1 MADIAKIVP
10 HLSRRDLASALEYS
24 KTLPYVARRKYFR
37 EVIKVDLVGETDIT
51 NPQWLIDGT
60 NFFTDVWSCKF
71 GDRSSVKFTTIDFRI
86 TIHDGSL
93 LTDARNAP
101 LLTIIKYLICVQV
114 HPRFNGGQKFGSY
127 YSIRIITF
135 ALNFID
141 WVLIN
146 GKKLNI
152 GQSGMGLLSKNDIKN
167 YFVNHIASPM
177 SESLYNFNSRLSQWL
192 INKTKQFSDEQ
203 IASVMVDKPWVT
215 EIPDDSDRVLSL
227 SDEQLCRAKA
237 AIFLRGDYY
246 KRNGS
251 WTFNTQAFI
260 AEEYANTL
268 HGCHMAAA
276 MPPELQSGHLN
287 RHEYPRV
294 PVAGWDGGNDL
305 FDRTVRH
312 LGAVKK
318 LAAVDHFYYKVGFNV
333 QIITN
338 LSVAN
343 LIEDSDNGVDGRFL
357 SLPAEV
363 PFKAIR
369 TAAEALFEKV
379 DLVFGAMTQ
388 MCSAKIHT
396 PSKPNKR
403 YLKQYN
409 DVFKK
414 IVTPELSSLGV
425 NCWSISYGTLVGRES
440 NFYYG
445 KLRGFEGLFEAYETV
460 YGLMLILIGGLTAR
474 RQAEIKKLKSGHC
487 LLPNTNPWL
496 EENALTL
503 YSLRFPGGK
512 TGHADERQILSIPIT
527 SLIAKAI
534 WKLQEFNE
542 KFVELKLLKPGG
554 PLFFSIARLL
564 LETYKFTEK
573 EYNHYLDVAC
583 DYSETAVV
591 TLEDGLERRFY
602 IRQHQLRR
610 FLAMAFFWSAGFDG
624 LETLRY
630 YLGHVDVRHLYRYVT
645 ECLSGE
651 VLRTVKVDKIVD
663 SIING
668 KDDLVN
674 IEIVKSYL
682 SKKFGCAD
690 VIVMSENGMVEEYGY
705 LLDNGLI
712 TTDVPIA
719 TVGEK
724 RRIHDEITALMTSH
738 KLKLEPE
745 FLSYGSDGESNRLGF
760 HLVLKLEF
768 L

>member
-1 MADIAKIVP
+1 MADISKVVP
-10 HLSRRDLASALEYS
+10 HLSKQDLANALEYS
-24 KTLPYVARRKYFR
+24 KTLPYVARRKYLR
-37 EVIKVDLVGETDIT
+37 EVIKVDLIGEADIT
-51 NPQWLIDGT
+51 NPQWLVDGT

-71 GDRSSVKFTTIDFRI
+71 GESSSLKFKTIDFRI
-86 TIHDGSL
+86 VIHDGSMLTETKNSTL
-93 LTDARNAP
+93 LI
-101 LLTIIKYLICVQV
+101 IIKYLICVQI
-114 HPRFNGGQKFGSY
+114 HPRFNGGQTFGSY
-127 YSIRIITF
+127 HSIRVITF

-141 WVLIN
+141 WILIN
-146 GKKLNI
+146 GEKFNI
-152 GQSGMGLLSKNDIKN
+152 GQYGLSLLSKNDIKN
-167 YFVNHIASPM
+167 YFVNHVASPM

-192 INKTKQFSDEQ
+192 ISKTKQFSDEQ
-203 IASVMVDKPWVT
+203 IALVMVDKPWAT
-215 EIPDDSDRVLSL
+215 EIPDDTDRVLSL
-227 SDEQLCRAKA
+227 TDELLCRAKA

-260 AEEYANTL
+260 AEEYCNTL
-268 HGCHMAAA
+268 HGCHIAAA

-294 PVAGWDGGNDL
+294 PVDGWDGGNDL

-312 LGAVKK
+312 LGTVKK
-318 LAAVDHFYYKVGFNV
+318 LAAVDHFYYKVGFDV
-333 QIITN
+333 QIITS
-338 LSVAN
+338 LEVAN
-343 LIEDSDNGVDGRFL
+343 LIEDSDTGVDGRFL

-369 TAAEALFEKV
+369 IAAEALFQRV
-379 DLVFGAMTQ
+379 DLVFDAMTK
-388 MCSAKIHT
+388 MCSEIYTGTK
-396 PSKPNKR
+396 PSKR
-403 YLKQYN
+403 LLKQYN
-409 DVFKK
+409 EVFAKLF
-414 IVTPELSSLGV
+414 TPELSLLGV
-425 NCWSISYGTLVGRES
+425 KCWSISYGKLVGRES
-440 NFYYG
+440 NFYYE
-445 KLRGFEGLFEAYETV
+445 KLRRFEGLFEAYETV
-460 YGLMLILIGGLTAR
+460 YGLMLVLIGGLTAR

-527 SLIAKAI
+527 SLIAKAV
-534 WKLQEFNE
+534 WKLQEFNG

-554 PLFFSIARLL
+554 PLFFSIARLS

-624 LETLRY
+624 LEILRY
-630 YLGHVDVRHLYRYVT
+630 FLGHVDVRHLYRYVT

-682 SKKFGCAD
+682 SQKFGCAD
-690 VIVMSENGMVEEYGY
+690 VIAMSENDMVDEYGY
-705 LLDNGLI
+705 LLGNGLI
-712 TTDVPIA
+712 TTNVPIA

-724 RRIHDEITALMTSH
+724 RRIHDEVTALMTSN

-745 FLSYGSDGESNRLGF
+745 FLSYGADEESNRLGF
-760 HLVLKLEF
+760 RLVLKLEF

>member
-10 HLSRRDLASALEYS
+10 HLSRQELASALEYS
-24 KTLPYVARRKYFR
+24 KTLPYLARRKYLR
-37 EVIKVDLVGETDIT
+37 EVIKVDLIGEADIT
-51 NPQWLIDGT
+51 NPQWLVDGT

-71 GDRSSVKFTTIDFRI
+71 GEGSSLKFKTIDFRI
-86 TIHDGSL
+86 MIHDGSM
-93 LTDARNAP
+93 LTDTKNST
-101 LLTIIKYLICVQV
+101 LLVLMKYLICVQI
-114 HPRFNGGQKFGSY
+114 HPRFNGGQTFGSHH
-127 YSIRIITF
+127 SIRVITF

-141 WVLIN
+141 WILIN
-146 GKKLNI
+146 GEKFNI
-152 GQSGMGLLSKNDIKN
+152 GHSGLSSLSSNDFKN
-167 YFVNHIASPM
+167 YFVNHVASPM

-203 IASVMVDKPWVT
+203 IALAMADKPWTT
-215 EIPDDSDRVLSL
+215 EISDDTDRVLSL
-227 SDEQLCRAKA
+227 TDEQLCRAKA
-237 AIFLRGDYY
+237 VIFLRGDYY

-251 WTFNTQAFI
+251 WTFNTKAFI
-260 AEEYANTL
+260 AEEYCNTL
-268 HGCHMAAA
+268 HGCHIAAA

-294 PVAGWDGGNDL
+294 PVDGWDGGNDL

-312 LGAVKK
+312 LGAVRK
-318 LAAVDHFYYKVGFNV
+318 LAAVDHFYYKVGFDV
-333 QIITN
+333 HIITS
-338 LSVAN
+338 LEVAN
-343 LIEDSDNGVDGRFL
+343 LIEDSDTGADGRFL

-363 PFKAIR
+363 PFKVIR
-369 TAAEALFEKV
+369 IAAEALFERV
-379 DLVFGAMTQ
+379 DLVFDAMTK
-388 MCSAKIHT
+388 MCSEIYT
-396 PSKPNKR
+396 RSKSNKR
-403 YLKQYN
+403 RLAQYN
-409 DVFKK
+409 NVFTNL
-414 IVTPELSSLGV
+414 VTPELSLLGV
-425 NCWSISYGTLVGRES
+425 KCWSISYGKLVGRES
-440 NFYYG
+440 DFYYE
-445 KLRGFEGLFEAYETV
+445 KLRGFEGLYEAYETV
-460 YGLMLILIGGLTAR
+460 YGLMLVLIGGLTAR
-474 RQAEIKKLKSGHC
+474 RQDEVKKLKSGHC

-512 TGHADERQILSIPIT
+512 TGHAEDRQILSIPIT

-534 WKLQEFNE
+534 WKLQEFND

-554 PLFFSIARLL
+554 PLFFSIARRS
-564 LETYKFTEK
+564 LETYKFTVK

-583 DYSETAVV
+583 DYSESAIIK
-591 TLEDGLERRFY
+591 LEDGIERRFY

-624 LETLRY
+624 LEILRY
-630 YLGHVDVRHLYRYVT
+630 FLGHADVRHLYRYVT

-682 SKKFGCAD
+682 SQKFGCAD
-690 VIVMSENGMVEEYGY
+690 VIAMSENSMVEEYGY
-705 LLDNGLI
+705 LLDNGLV
-712 TTDVPIA
+712 TTNVPIT

-724 RRIHDEITALMTSH
+724 RRIHDEITALVTSH

-745 FLSYGSDGESNRLGF
+745 FLSYDADEESNRLGF
-760 HLVLKLEF
+760 RLVLKLEF

>member
-10 HLSRRDLASALEYS
+10 HLSRKDLASALEYS
-24 KTLPYVARRKYFR
+24 KTLPYVARRKYLR
-37 EVIKVDLVGETDIT
+37 EVIKVDLIGEADIT

-71 GDRSSVKFTTIDFRI
+71 GEGSSLKFKTIDFRMV
-86 TIHDGSL
+86 IHDGSM
-93 LTDARNAP
+93 LTDTKNSA
-101 LLTIIKYLICVQV
+101 LLTIIKYFICVQI
-114 HPRFNGGQKFGSY
+114 HPRFNGGQNFGSF
-127 YSIRIITF
+127 YSIRVITF

-141 WVLIN
+141 WILIN
-146 GKKLNI
+146 GGKFNI
-152 GQSGMGLLSKNDIKN
+152 GQSGLSLISKNDIKN
-167 YFVNHIASPM
+167 YFVNHIASPL
-177 SESLYNFNSRLSQWL
+177 SESLYSFNSRLSKWL

-203 IASVMVDKPWVT
+203 IASVMVEKPWAN
-215 EIPDDSDRVLSL
+215 EIPDESDRVLSL
-227 SDEQLCRAKA
+227 TDEQLCRAKA
-237 AIFLRGDYY
+237 VIFLRGDYY

-268 HGCHMAAA
+268 HGCHIAAA

-312 LGAVKK
+312 LGTVKK
-318 LAAVDHFYYKVGFNV
+318 LAAVDHFYCKVGIDV
-333 QIITN
+333 QIITS
-338 LSVAN
+338 LEVAN
-343 LIEDSDNGVDGRFL
+343 LIEDSDTGADGRFL

-369 TAAEALFEKV
+369 IAAEILFERV
-379 DLVFGAMTQ
+379 DLVLSAMTK
-388 MCSAKIHT
+388 MCSEIYTRTRPK
-396 PSKPNKR
+396 KR
-403 YLKQYN
+403 LLKQYN
-409 DVFKK
+409 EVFTKL
-414 IVTPELSSLGV
+414 VTPELSSLGV

-440 NFYYG
+440 NFYYE

-460 YGLMLILIGGLTAR
+460 YGLMLVLIGGLTAR

-512 TGHADERQILSIPIT
+512 TGHAEQRQILSIPIT

-534 WKLQEFNE
+534 WKLQEFN
-542 KFVELKLLKPGG
+542 KQFVELKFLKPDG
-554 PLFFSIARLL
+554 PLFFSIARLS

-610 FLAMAFFWSAGFDG
+610 FLAMAFFWSSGFDG
-624 LETLRY
+624 LEILRY

-682 SKKFGCAD
+682 SKKFGCTD
-690 VIVMSENGMVEEYGY
+690 VIAMSEFDVVDEYEY

-712 TTDVPIA
+712 TTNVPIA
-719 TVGEK
+719 TIGEK

-745 FLSYGSDGESNRLGF
+745 FLSYGADGESNRSGF
-760 HLVLKLEF
+760 RLVLKLEF